1 AYELFLADAA
11 DFLAPE
17 QIVDIT
23 LEFEQRGAVEATL
36 PSSDWAS
43 EVGEPID
50 PQAWAEV
57 WVGLLDH
64 QDEFDTRF
72 ATFLLPWASHDSR
85 VFVRWHAAAT
95 T

>member
-1 AYELFLADAA
+1 MLTLSPDALIERAYELFLADAA

-43 EVGEPID
+43 EVGE
-50 PQAWAEV
+50 
-57 WVGLLDH
+57 
-64 QDEFDTRF
+64 
-72 ATFLLPWASHDSR
+72 
-85 VFVRWHAAAT
+85 
-95 T
+95 